1 MQMTNGLSKIKEDN
15 LKRNNI
21 MMVLLIFTILILGL
35 LIYFAID
42 RVAIELKYMNTL
54 KERELEQF
62 KKK

>member
-1 MQMTNGLSKIKEDN
+1 
-15 LKRNNI
+15 

>member
-1 MQMTNGLSKIKEDN
+1 
-15 LKRNNI
+15 
-21 MMVLLIFTILILGL
+21 MMVILIFTILILGL

>member
-1 MQMTNGLSKIKEDN
+1 ML
-15 LKRNNI
+15 
-21 MMVLLIFTILILGL
+21 VLLIFTILILGL

-54 KERELEQF
+54 KEKEIEQF

>member
-1 MQMTNGLSKIKEDN
+1 MTNGLSKIKEDN

>member
-1 MQMTNGLSKIKEDN
+1 
-15 LKRNNI
+15 

-42 RVAIELKYMNTL
+42 RVAIELKYMNIL